1 MEMILTSA
9 WQILFAMTCLTEQK
23 TVEGTITKL
32 MEVARMLARERP
44 AGWRIPSI
52 TVENAAAAVAGNWGH
67 GRVWCLKTP
76 SRPAETALTSR
87 GAGGGISIKD
97 PRADLLPWLRGSWN
111 QC

>member
-44 AGWRIPSI
+44 AG
-52 TVENAAAAVAGNWGH
+52 
-67 GRVWCLKTP
+67 
-76 SRPAETALTSR
+76 
-87 GAGGGISIKD
+87 
-97 PRADLLPWLRGSWN
+97 
-111 QC
+111 